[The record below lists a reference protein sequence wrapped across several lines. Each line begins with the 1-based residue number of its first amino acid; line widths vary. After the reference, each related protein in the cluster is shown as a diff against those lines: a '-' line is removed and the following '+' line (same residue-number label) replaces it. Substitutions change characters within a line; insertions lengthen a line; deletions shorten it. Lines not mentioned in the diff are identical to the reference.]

1 MLNKK
6 CPQCLK
12 ILADKNRA
20 KIIHHLKRQKRSNV
34 KEISSLFLLRQ
45 PTISHHL
52 KALKEIGILKSK
64 KIGKEVYYFLNKK
77 YSCHNCHI
85 LQIPIFKK

>member
-1 MLNKK
+1 MIMAKT

-12 ILADKNRA
+12 ILSDKNRS
-20 KIIHHLKRQKRSNV
+20 KIIHHLKKKKNSNV
-34 KEISSLFLLRQ
+34 KEINSLFKLRQ

-52 KALKEIGILKSK
+52 KALKESGILKSK

-77 YSCHNCHI
+77 YSCSKC
-85 LQIPIFKK
+85 QIFKLPYFK